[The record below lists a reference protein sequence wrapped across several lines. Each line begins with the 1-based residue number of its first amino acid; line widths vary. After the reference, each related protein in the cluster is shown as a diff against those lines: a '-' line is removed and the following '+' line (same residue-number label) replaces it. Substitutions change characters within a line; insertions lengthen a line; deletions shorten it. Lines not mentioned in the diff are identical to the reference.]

1 MPPVAAENELDDLIY
16 AGADKY
22 EDEADL
28 SGLDRGDALET
39 PKPEREPEPEPDAE
53 VESDAE
59 GEPEA
64 EPEADPTPEALR
76 ADHRIPKQRFDEVN
90 ERRKAAERRAQE
102 LERQLAMRDP
112 QRVSKFDFDAK
123 EEQYAQLVLDGDLEK
138 AKVIRREIRAAE
150 QAAFE
155 ALADE
160 RAHRAREMTKA
171 EMTFQQTVSRLNS
184 TFPMFDP
191 EQPEIYNKDLV
202 DEALELHA
210 GFMNRGYAPAD
221 AIERA
226 VYYVAAAR
234 GLQPASSD
242 VAPTPV
248 KAPVK
253 KPDIQKKLDAAA
265 KQPPKQA
272 GRGMREEADVDFSSL
287 SEEEFDALPESKIR
301 ALRGDARF

>member
-1 MPPVAAENELDDLIY
+1 MDRGNEVEEPKEEEEETPEAEPEAEVAAE
-16 AGADKY
+16 
-22 EDEADL
+22 
-28 SGLDRGDALET
+28 
-39 PKPEREPEPEPDAE
+39 EP
-53 VESDAE
+53 
-59 GEPEA
+59 

-102 LERQLAMRDP
+102 LERQLSMRDP
-112 QRVSKFDFDAK
+112 QRVVNFDFDAK

-138 AKVIRREIRAAE
+138 AKTVRREIRAAE
-150 QAAFE
+150 QTAFE
-155 ALADE
+155 RLADE
-160 RAHRAREMTKA
+160 RASRVRDLTKA
-171 EMTFQQTVSRLNS
+171 EMVFQQTVHDLNS

-191 EQPEIYNKDLV
+191 EQPDIYDKELV

-221 AIERA
+221 AIQRA

-234 GLQPASSD
+234 GLHPAGGEAIPPAE
-242 VAPTPV
+242 VAAP
-248 KAPVK
+248 KAK

-272 GRGMREEADVDFSSL
+272 GRGMREEVDVDFSSL
-287 SEEEFDALPESKIR
+287 SEEEFDALPESKVR

>member
-1 MPPVAAENELDDLIY
+1 MPVAENDLDDLIY
-16 AGADKY
+16 AGADKH
-22 EDEADL
+22 EDDEDL
-28 SGLDRGDALET
+28 SGLGRGN
-39 PKPEREPEPEPDAE
+39 E
-53 VESDAE
+53 VEE
-59 GEPEA
+59 PKEEEETPEA
-64 EPEADPTPEALR
+64 EPEAEVAAEEPEPEVDTTPEALR

-102 LERQLAMRDP
+102 LERQLSMRDP
-112 QRVSKFDFDAK
+112 QRVVNFDFDAK

-138 AKVIRREIRAAE
+138 AKTIRREIRAAE
-150 QAAFE
+150 QTAFE
-155 ALADE
+155 RLADE
-160 RAHRAREMTKA
+160 RASRVRDLTKA
-171 EMTFQQTVSRLNS
+171 EMVFQQTVQDLNS

-191 EQPEIYNKDLV
+191 EQPDIYDKELV

-221 AIERA
+221 AIQRA

-234 GLQPASSD
+234 GLQPASGQVTPPAE
-242 VAPTPV
+242 VAAP
-248 KAPVK
+248 KAK

-287 SEEEFDALPESKIR
+287 SEEEFDALPESKVR